1 MKNNKYTFFTF
12 IFLILS
18 VIQSGFSQNA
28 PGGNVTNANS
38 FITAL
43 GGKAYST
50 YQAGVYTIYVTENI
64 QLAAPINII
73 NGFFKL
79 TPADTTCKIEPANTL
94 SRLISIQTGANLTI
108 QGKMGVSEIAYLK
121 LEGKVNEIAKC
132 QNNILY
138 NLGTLIMT
146 SYAVIENHDGSQAAI
161 HNQGT
166 IGLYGGII
174 QNNISAGNGGA
185 LLHQAGYATIDSVQ
199 FINNGATLG
208 SAIYQNSN
216 SFILL
221 NQSNFSNNSLFLSD
235 DAYLSVNEQ
244 FQTDQPIII
253 QKSIFNP
260 CTPIVSFLSTP
271 ENALIQNVRNSFS
284 VQNLPQDYLFELSN
298 DSLYFIL
305 NGIALTQHFRTCA
318 QYYLPY
324 TDSIYSTSTQFVHRI
339 ETSSFCDSLINIEI
353 EIRPFSDTI
362 TFALCSYDFPYL
374 VENGSIDSAGIYVY
388 HYQAMDGCDSSITY
402 QITSIPTVIDTQY
415 VSICDDELPYNFRD
429 SLLNSTG
436 EYIFGSTCNSFTHLF
451 LQVNNSFND
460 TVKVS
465 VCENAAPYLF
475 TNGQNYSTSG
485 IYTNSYFTQNG
496 CDSIVTLDLTVYP
509 SFQALISGDSVICAN
524 ETTSFTATGSSRFL
538 WNSGDTTATIYPQV
552 AGIYSVTVTDLL
564 NCYTSVDSITLT
576 INAIPSLE
584 ITGNVPFCQFD
595 SITIIP
601 LNADFYIWNE
611 TDTNSQYTCKSNQD
625 IHLKAVNNN
634 GCFVTD
640 TITPLMYPAPI
651 VSFTGDF
658 EICEGDTTTLEVNSG
673 FQYLWSTGDT
683 TNTLEVSPI
692 ITTTYFVTVTSD
704 LNCTYIDS
712 VEVLVHA
719 RPQIQIVGDTIQCV
733 GNPLILTATG
743 GDQYLWNTGST
754 NDSIEVFE
762 TNSFSVTVSNSWGCL
777 STYSFNARIDTLPTV
792 TITGDLEI
800 CRGETTQLQV
810 STDAPFLWSTSDIAN
825 SIFVNP
831 SNTTQYSVTATNS
844 FGCQAIDTVEVIV
857 HENPAPI
864 IIGNDQFCSNT
875 MAELRVEGGE
885 SYVWNNGMTSST
897 LLTNIPGTY
906 TVTATNQYG
915 CSSFVSKSISS
926 LIAPIATIS
935 GDSVK
940 CTGQST
946 VFTAMGGDTY
956 LWNTGSTETDIIAQN
971 AGQYTVTATSS
982 NGCSATKSIQFVLS
996 EPNIVISGDTSICV
1010 GETTILTASGGSS
1023 YLWSINNQT
1032 SPSVFL
1038 SPVQTSFYYVTV
1050 TNSLGC
1056 SAVKLVTLIVN
1067 PLPNVSIMGEN
1078 SICQGDIT
1086 TLTANGGNS
1095 YLWSNGSSTA
1105 SIYVSNAGYY
1115 TVTATTNQGCSATA
1129 TTSVTV
1135 KTKPNVS
1142 ILGVPSF
1149 CQGGSTTLTAT
1160 GGMNYVWSNGSNAQ
1174 VNTISIPGTYSVTVT
1189 NSNNCTAVASVVVTM
1204 NDRPTA
1210 SILGNRS
1217 FCANSQTVLTAM
1229 GGTNYIWNDGSSS
1242 QSINVSSA
1250 GTYTVTVANQ
1260 NGCTSSVSATTT
1272 AYSVPTPSISG
1283 NNEFCQGLS
1292 VNLIA
1297 SGGVFYQ
1304 WSTGVSSTYINVTQ
1318 TGTYV
1323 VTATDSRGCSAEA
1336 TKTVIAH
1343 PLPTITITGDTN
1355 ICTGGSSF
1363 LVANVNGGT
1372 GYVWSNS
1379 QTTPFINVSPSTTTN
1394 YTVIVTN
1401 LNGCSNSAT
1410 VKVNVRPF
1418 PTPTIIG
1425 NSSFCSGDTLQ
1436 LTAQGGAT
1444 YLWNNNSTSQS
1455 ISITEGGTY
1464 TVTVTSAYGCSS
1476 TTSKTIVKNNLPI
1489 PVITGNGTICDGQN
1503 GTLTASGGVTYNWSN
1518 NVSTPVIHPSIAGTY
1533 TVTVTDANG
1542 CSALVSTDITV
1553 NQPPIVSIIGDTTF
1567 CQGNSII
1574 LAANGTD
1581 GVTYVWS
1588 NNSLGNS
1595 ISVNTTGIYSVTA
1608 THLNGCTAIASKS
1621 IAALS
1626 LPNINISG
1634 TLNPCLG
1641 KTTTLT
1647 ASGGVSYLWS
1657 NGNTGNTNTVNPT
1670 VSSTYSVTATGSNG
1684 CIASNSVLVSP
1695 MPLPSASITGG
1706 APICQGETALM
1717 TASGGNSFVWSTGMN
1732 GATISATVSGTYT
1745 VTVTNSIGCTATS
1758 SVSLIVN
1765 PNPVAQIDGNSSLCQ
1780 GSSTTLLASGGT
1792 SYLWSNNATTPEIL
1806 INPTQSGAYS
1816 CTVTNNFGCH
1826 TVISKPIT
1834 VIPLPVAELFGGN
1847 QFCEGTSLNLTAA
1860 GGDSYLWNDST
1871 TGAQYLVTLPGLY
1884 SVTVTQNGCSASTY
1898 SYVNTMPN
1906 PTPTITDPVTICDGL
1921 TATLTAG
1928 GGTSYHWSNESNS
1941 DVINV
1946 GTGGAYTVTVTN
1958 TQGCTATISSSV
1970 TVLQTPIVQISGDL
1984 EICNGESTQI
1994 TAQGGDNYL
2003 WSTSEIT
2010 PQISV
2015 TPSQTTQYQVTV
2027 TNNLGCSSTSSAQV
2041 SVRPTY
2047 LVEKVAQICQNQSYI
2062 GQGFSVPTQNI
2073 PGEFTFYNN
2082 LSTTLGCDSIIELTL
2097 TVNPKPVITQSISGP
2112 SIINIAGN
2120 YTYTISNTQYATSY
2134 EWLINNP
2141 TWTLTNSTTQSV
2153 NLSVNNTG
2161 TGMLSVYGINECG
2174 TSGPAQLTIQS
2185 TVSIEN
2191 EVPLDGIRI
2200 YPNPSHSLVYIKN
2213 DSKIEI
2219 SHYELYD
2226 IHGKM
2231 ILKETCFEEES
2242 TINVNELAN
2251 GIYIIKLFNQKT
2263 ILGTSKIIKQ

>member
-1 MKNNKYTFFTF
+1 MKNNKYAFFTV
-12 IFLILS
+12 IFLFLS
-18 VIQSGFSQNA
+18 AFQLGFSQNA

-79 TPADTTCKIEPANTL
+79 TPADTSCKIEPATTMP
-94 SRLISIQTGANLTI
+94 RLISIQTGANLTL
-108 QGKMGVSEIAYLK
+108 QGKAGTEFNSYLK
-121 LEGKVNEIAKC
+121 LEGKVSETAKC

-146 SYAVIENHDGSQAAI
+146 SYAVVENHDGLQAAI
-161 HNQGT
+161 YNQGT

-185 LLHQAGYATIDSVQ
+185 LLHQGGYATIDSVQ
-199 FINNGATLG
+199 FVNNVSPLG
-208 SAIYQNSN
+208 SAIYQNAN

-221 NQSNFSNNSLFLSD
+221 NQSNFSDNSIFLSN

-244 FQTDQPIII
+244 FQTSQPINI
-253 QKSIFNP
+253 QKLNFNP

-271 ENALIQNVRNSFS
+271 ENTLIQNVVNSFS
-284 VQNLPQDYLFELSN
+284 IQNLPEDYLVELSN
-298 DSLYFIL
+298 DSLYLVL

-318 QYYLPY
+318 QYYLSY
-324 TDSIYSTSTQFVHRI
+324 TDSTYTSSTQFTHRI
-339 ETSSFCDSLINIEI
+339 ETGSTCDSLIKVEI

-362 TFALCSYDFPYL
+362 TLTLCSYEFPYS
-374 VENGSIDSAGIYVY
+374 VENGTIDTAGTYTY
-388 HYQAMDGCDSSITY
+388 HYQAIDGCDSAITY
-402 QITSIPTVIDTQY
+402 QITSIPTVIDTQF
-415 VSICDDELPYNFRD
+415 VSICDDELPYIFRD
-429 SLLNSTG
+429 SLLNATG
-436 EYIFGSTCNSFTHLF
+436 EYIFSSTCNSFTHLF
-451 LQVNNSFND
+451 LQINNTYND

-465 VCENAAPYLF
+465 ICESALPYLF
-475 TNGQNYSTSG
+475 TNGLNYTTTG
-485 IYTNSYFTQNG
+485 IYTNSYVTQNG
-496 CDSIVTLDLTVYP
+496 CDSIVTLDLTIYP
-509 SFQALISGDSVICAN
+509 SFQAAINGDSVICAN
-524 ETTSFTATGSSRFL
+524 ETTSFTASGSSHFL
-538 WNSGDTTATIYPQV
+538 WNNGDTTSTIYPQV
-552 AGIYSVTVTDLL
+552 AGVYSVTVTDLI

-576 INAIPSLE
+576 INSIPSLE
-584 ITGNVPFCQFD
+584 ITGNDPFCQFD

-601 LNADFYIWNE
+601 LNADLYIWNNV
-611 TDTNSQYTCKSNQD
+611 DTSAQFICRSNQE
-625 IHLKAVNNN
+625 IYLKALNNN

-640 TITPLMYPAPI
+640 TIMPQMNPAPF

-658 EICEGDTTTLEVNSG
+658 EICEGDTTTLEVTQG
-673 FQYLWSTGDT
+673 FQYLWSTSDT
-683 TNTLEVSPI
+683 TNIIEVSPI
-692 ITTTYFVTVTSD
+692 ITTTYYVTVTSD
-704 LNCTYIDS
+704 LSCTYVDS
-712 VEVLVHA
+712 IEILVHA
-719 RPQIQIVGDTIQCV
+719 KPEIQIVGDTIQCFGDPMV
-733 GNPLILTATG
+733 LTATG
-743 GDQYLWNTGST
+743 GDNYLWNTGST

-762 TNSFSVTVSNSWGCL
+762 TTSLSVTVSNSWGCL
-777 STYSFNARIDTLPTV
+777 STYSFTARIDSLPTAN
-792 TITGDLEI
+792 ITGDLEI
-800 CRGETTQLQV
+800 CQGETTQLQV
-810 STDAPFLWSTSDIAN
+810 ISDAPFLWSTTDTTQT
-825 SIFVNP
+825 IFVNP
-831 SNTTQYSVTATNS
+831 STTTQYSVTATNS
-844 FGCQAIDTVEVIV
+844 FGCQTIDTVGVIV
-857 HENPAPI
+857 HANPNAI

-875 MAELRVEGGE
+875 MAELRVDGND
-885 SYVWNNGMTSST
+885 SYIWNTGATTST
-897 LLTNIPGTY
+897 ILTNTPGTY
-906 TVTATNQYG
+906 SVTATNQFG
-915 CSSFVSKSISS
+915 CSTMVSKIISS
-926 LIAPIATIS
+926 LVAPVTNIT
-935 GDSVK
+935 GDSLK

-946 VFTAMGGDTY
+946 IFTASGANSY
-956 LWNTGSTETDIIAQN
+956 IWNTGATDNFITVQN
-971 AGQYTVTATSS
+971 AGLYTVTGTSD

-996 EPNIVISGDTSICV
+996 EPNIVISGDTSICF

-1023 YLWSINNQT
+1023 YEWSINNQT

-1038 SPVQTSFYYVTV
+1038 SPVQTSFYYITV
-1050 TNSLGC
+1050 TNYLGC

-1115 TVTATTNQGCSATA
+1115 TVTATSNQGCSATA
-1129 TTSVTV
+1129 TTSVNV
-1135 KTKPNVS
+1135 KAKPNVS

-1160 GGMNYVWSNGSNAQ
+1160 GGVNYVWSNGSNAQ
-1174 VNTISIPGTYSVTVT
+1174 INTISIPGTYSVTVT
-1189 NSNNCTAVASVVVTM
+1189 NSNNCTTVASIVVTM
-1204 NDRPTA
+1204 NERPTA

-1217 FCANSQTVLTAM
+1217 FCANSQTVLTGM

-1242 QSINVSSA
+1242 QSINVTSA

-1260 NGCTSSVSATTT
+1260 NGCTSSVSAVTT
-1272 AYSVPTPSISG
+1272 AFSVPTPSISG

-1297 SGGVFYQ
+1297 SGGIFYQ
-1304 WSTGVSSTYINVTQ
+1304 WSTGATSTYINVTT

-1323 VTATDSRGCSAEA
+1323 VTATDSRGCTAEA

-1372 GYVWSNS
+1372 SYVWSNS

-1401 LNGCSNSAT
+1401 LNGCSNSTT
-1410 VKVNVRPF
+1410 VRVNVRPF
-1418 PTPTIIG
+1418 PTPTIVG
-1425 NSSFCSGDTLQ
+1425 NSSFCNGDTLQ

-1444 YLWNNNSTSQS
+1444 YLWNNNSTAQS
-1455 ISITEGGTY
+1455 ISVTEGGTY

-1476 TTSKTIVKNNLPI
+1476 TTSKTVVKSNLPI

-1503 GTLTASGGVTYNWSN
+1503 GTLTASGGVTYAWSN
-1518 NVSTPVIHPSIAGTY
+1518 NVSTPVIHPSSAGTY

-1542 CSALVSTDITV
+1542 CSAVVSTDITV
-1553 NQPPIVSIIGDTTF
+1553 NQPPVVSIIGDSTF
-1567 CQGNSII
+1567 CQGSSII

-1621 IAALS
+1621 ISALS
-1626 LPNINISG
+1626 LPNTNISG

-1641 KTTTLT
+1641 KGTTLT

-1657 NGNTGNTNTVNPT
+1657 NGNTGNSITTNPT
-1670 VSSTYSVTATGSNG
+1670 VSTTYAVTATGSNG
-1684 CIASNSVLVSP
+1684 CVASNSVLVSP
-1695 MPLPSASITGG
+1695 MPLPSVSITGG
-1706 APICQGETALM
+1706 APICQGETAIM
-1717 TASGGNSFVWSTGMN
+1717 TATGGNSFVWSTGMN

-1745 VTVTNSIGCTATS
+1745 VTVTNSIGCTASS

-1765 PNPVAQIDGNSSLCQ
+1765 PTPIAQIDGNSSLCE

-1834 VIPLPVAELFGGN
+1834 IVPLPVAELYGGT
-1847 QFCEGTSLNLTAA
+1847 QFCEGTSMYLTAA

-1871 TGAQYLVTLPGLY
+1871 TGAQYTVTQPGMY
-1884 SVTVTQNGCSASTY
+1884 SVTVTLNGCSASTY
-1898 SYVNTMPN
+1898 TFINTMSN

-1921 TATLTAG
+1921 TATLTAE

-1946 GTGGAYTVTVTN
+1946 GIGGTYTVTVTN
-1958 TQGCTATISSSV
+1958 TQGCTATISSTV

-1994 TAQGGDNYL
+1994 AAQGGDIYL
-2003 WSTSEIT
+2003 WNTTEIT
-2010 PQISV
+2010 PQISISP
-2015 TPSQTTQYQVTV
+2015 TQTTQYLVTV
-2027 TNNLGCSSTSSAQV
+2027 TNNLGCSSTSSVQV
-2041 SVRPTY
+2041 MVRPTY
-2047 LVEKVAQICQNQSYI
+2047 LVEKVAQICQGLSYN
-2062 GQGFSVPTQNI
+2062 GQGFSVPIQNV

-2082 LSTTLGCDSIIELTL
+2082 LLTTVGCDSIIELTL
-2097 TVNPKPVITQSISGP
+2097 TVKPKPVITQSISGP
-2112 SIINIAGN
+2112 SVINITGN
-2120 YTYTISNTQYATSY
+2120 YTYTISNTQYATTY

-2141 TWTLTNSTTQSV
+2141 TWELSNSSTQSV
-2153 NLSVNNTG
+2153 NLSVDNTG
-2161 TGMLSVYGINECG
+2161 SGILSVYGINECG
-2174 TSGPAQLTIQS
+2174 TSSPAQLTIQS

-2191 EVPLDGIRI
+2191 EKPIEGITI

-2213 DSKIEI
+2213 SGETEVT
-2219 SHYELYD
+2219 HFVLYD

-2231 ILKETCFEEES
+2231 ILTEKYSEHETA
-2242 TINVNELAN
+2242 INISELAK
-2251 GIYIIKLFNQKT
+2251 GIYIIKLFNQNT
-2263 ILGTSKIIKQ
+2263 ILSTSKIIKQ